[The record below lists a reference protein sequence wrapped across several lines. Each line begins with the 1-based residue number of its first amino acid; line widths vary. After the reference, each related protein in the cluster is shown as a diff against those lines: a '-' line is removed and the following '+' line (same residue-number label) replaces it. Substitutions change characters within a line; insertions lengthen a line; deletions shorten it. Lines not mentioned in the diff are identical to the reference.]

1 MYDTHCIYKI
11 CAVLAEYIAQTF
23 LSCET
28 TGYKV
33 AIVAM
38 MMVINEK

>member
-1 MYDTHCIYKI
+1 MTHFAYNI
-11 CAVLAEYIAQTF
+11 CAVLAEFIAQTF

-33 AIVAM
+33 AILAV